1 MHPFLCSSRNLG
13 FGDLRPVSTGSR
25 IFTSFY
31 ISGGILNLALAVAL
45 LRDVLLE
52 GLALGFRARVKA
64 IRTHQR
70 ERRIRT
76 RWRTA
81 VKLRLRDSNLP
92 MWVVDGSDENDE
104 QDWHY
109 HHHHYWWRWANQGWD
124 FLRKRLSLKPAD
136 KHRRKRKHLNLEA
149 LTGAQMEDAA
159 LEAGAPLADL
169 LPPRLQMASLAATG
183 DDMEGE
189 DDEEPISDPGGVPLM
204 HSMTMQDEASLE
216 DAMVAEEKIASSARL
231 IVAFLIFIMF
241 WMVLTYISFAPFLAQ
256 ASLTVSYR
264 LDQLYL

>member
-1 MHPFLCSSRNLG
+1 M
-13 FGDLRPVSTGSR
+13 
-25 IFTSFY
+25 
-31 ISGGILNLALAVAL
+31 LNLALAVTL

-52 GLALGFRARVKA
+52 GLALGFQTRVKA
-64 IRTHQR
+64 IRTRQR

-92 MWVVDGSDENDE
+92 MWVVDSSDENDE

-109 HHHHYWWRWANQGWD
+109 HHYHYWWRRANQGWD
-124 FLRKRLSLKPAD
+124 FLRKRLSFKPAD
-136 KHRRKRKHLNLEA
+136 RHRRKRKHLNLEA

-189 DDEEPISDPGGVPLM
+189 DDEEAISDPRGVPFM
-204 HSMTMQDEASLE
+204 HSMTMQNEASLE
-216 DAMVAEEKIASSARL
+216 GSLVAEGKIAFFARL
-231 IVAFLIFIMF
+231 TVAFLIFIMF
-241 WMVLTYISFAPFLAQ
+241 WMVLTYSISRYFF
-256 ASLTVSYR
+256 SLR
-264 LDQLYL
+264 HL